1 MQLKYYFNCKM
12 SKGKNKKNGG
22 GLQRKPGRP
31 PSGVTKEKFCV
42 SITKSMWDAAVRIWK
57 TRQTEE
63 RAFKRSRLVDG
74 LVTAYA
80 KSGGSIL
87 EKESAI

>member
-1 MQLKYYFNCKM
+1 M
-12 SKGKNKKNGG
+12 SKGKNKKNGEG
-22 GLQRKPGRP
+22 FRRKPGRP
-31 PSGVTKEKFCV
+31 ASGITKAKFCV
-42 SITKSMWDAAVRIWK
+42 SVTKSMWDTAVRIWR
-57 TRQTEE
+57 TRQTKE

-87 EKESAI
+87 EKEAAI